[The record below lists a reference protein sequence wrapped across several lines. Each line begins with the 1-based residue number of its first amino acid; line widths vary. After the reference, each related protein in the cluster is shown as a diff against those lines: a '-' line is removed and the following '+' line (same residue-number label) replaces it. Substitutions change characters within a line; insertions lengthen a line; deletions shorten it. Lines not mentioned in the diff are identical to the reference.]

1 MSSKPTP
8 GPWNAKVDDL
18 VPDRGAIYVEGP
30 LGWDK
35 QSICDC
41 RFSDDVETDEANAAL
56 IAEAGTVFHET
67 GLTPQE
73 LRAIAKAY
81 ENLAIANGKR
91 AREEHDRA
99 ETAEKQRD
107 ELLTALKAIVAIE
120 AVPFDFPADWDAQIA
135 GCSECQRYKDHP
147 IQKGIC
153 DNHRKPLYARKRHE
167 DDQQATLIY
176 RAKDAARAA
185 IASVE
190 AAS

>member
-8 GPWNAKVDDL
+8 GPLCQHKRNPRSVITPYKGQDSARRFT
-18 VPDRGAIYVEGP
+18 PDIIA
-30 LGWDK
+30 
-35 QSICDC
+35 
-41 RFSDDVETDEANAAL
+41 RFTNEADAALFVETAR
-56 IAEAGTVFHET
+56 VRWET
-67 GLTPQE
+67 NLTPQQ
-73 LRAIAKAY
+73 LR
-81 ENLAIANGKR
+81 ER
-91 AREEHDRA
+91 MER
-99 ETAEKQRD
+99 AEKQRD

>member
-8 GPWNAKVDDL
+8 TPGPCVVLAPSL
-18 VPDRGAIYVEGP
+18 P
-30 LGWDK
+30 K
-35 QSICDC
+35 QSVAAWICTVGGNYGDPAV
-41 RFSDDVETDEANAAL
+41 FSTALGPDGQYIFGDKLADANL
-56 IAEAGTVFHET
+56 IAEAFTVHHET
-67 GLTPQE
+67 GLTPQQ
-73 LRAIAKAY
+73 LR
-81 ENLAIANGKR
+81 ER
-91 AREEHDRA
+91 MER
-99 ETAEKQRD
+99 AEKQRD